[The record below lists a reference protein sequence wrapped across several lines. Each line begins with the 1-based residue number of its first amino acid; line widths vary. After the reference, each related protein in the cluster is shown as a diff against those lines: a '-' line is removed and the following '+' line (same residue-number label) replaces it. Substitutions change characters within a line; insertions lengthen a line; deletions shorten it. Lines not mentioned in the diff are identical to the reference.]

1 MAMVGADEDGMG
13 EEAQRGFAADHSN
26 NAHTDLQAIVLMSY
40 GYRCVL
46 TGAQFKRPAM
56 HLHADLDVVAIQPR
70 EAGGPLAIA
79 NYLPMLASLAAPFRD
94 GLITIADDF
103 RIVVPH
109 PELLDRDMLAGLRV
123 SLALPED
130 PLFRPGSQFLAH
142 HRRYALGR

>member
-1 MAMVGADEDGMG
+1 MAMMGADEDGMG

-46 TGAQFKRPAM
+46 TGAQFERPAL

-70 EAGGPLAIA
+70 EEGGPLAIA
-79 NYLPMLASLAAPFRD
+79 NYLPMLHSLVRPFRD
-94 GLITIADDF
+94 GLITVEDDY
-103 RIVVPH
+103 RIVAPQ
-109 PELLDRDMLAGLRV
+109 PTLLDPEMVAALRG
-123 SLALPED
+123 SLVVPND
-130 PLFRPGSQFLAH
+130 PLFQPGTEFLAY